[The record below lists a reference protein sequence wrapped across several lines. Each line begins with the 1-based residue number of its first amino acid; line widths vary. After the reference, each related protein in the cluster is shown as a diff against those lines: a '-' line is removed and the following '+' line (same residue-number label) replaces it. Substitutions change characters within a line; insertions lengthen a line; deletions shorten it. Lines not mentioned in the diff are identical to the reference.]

1 MAERY
6 FDLCDDIMI
15 PGRWELGELLHANG
29 QELEDPWVF
38 RVSEPVQL
46 RERLRVSLVRKGFPV
61 DFSHAAFS
69 TPEVHVRAAE
79 IFYRLAPDDIQLIPV
94 DVDGHPDQYL
104 VLNAI
109 RLIKCIDENATE
121 ELERWTP
128 EDGRP
133 DKIGK
138 YRAVY
143 GMRID
148 PSKVGGAKVFR
159 TWGWSVALVVSGEI
173 KDALEAAGITGLE
186 FKEV

>member
-1 MAERY
+1 M
-6 FDLCDDIMI
+6 
-15 PGRWELGELLHANG
+15 
-29 QELEDPWVF
+29 
-38 RVSEPVQL
+38 
-46 RERLRVSLVRKGFPV
+46 
-61 DFSHAAFS
+61 
-69 TPEVHVRAAE
+69 
-79 IFYRLAPDDIQLIPV
+79 
-94 DVDGHPDQYL
+94 
-104 VLNAI
+104 NAI
-109 RLIKCIDENATE
+109 HLIKCIDETATE
-121 ELERWTP
+121 EIERWTP